1 MKRAEDVVFLA
12 ARRLPQGRYGGSLAG
27 LGAVSLGLTVVEALA
42 ADPALPR
49 PGCLVWGMA
58 RNHTQGMNPAR
69 TLALKAGLPL
79 DTPAFTINMACGSSL
94 QALILAAQLLQTGGP
109 PILLGGSEAMSD
121 TPHLVPGLRW
131 GFRMGHRHL
140 PDVMHQDGLRCPV
153 TGLLMG
159 ETIERLVAKR
169 GINRLEADAWAA
181 ESHRRASQADFQAEC
196 LVHPKL
202 DHDEAVRPGVSV
214 GDLARLAPVFDP
226 AGQITAGN
234 ASAMSDGAAALLMA
248 RRDQAGDSA
257 PLARILGWS
266 EVGVDPMDMGEAP
279 VPAVRRLLEA
289 HGMTVADI
297 DLWELNEAFSAQLLV
312 CQRQLSIPEDRL
324 NLAGGGV
331 ALGHPIGAT
340 GARIVCTL
348 IHQLRLRGGG
358 LGVATL
364 GIGGGLG
371 LAVLI
376 EVESRQSNPIPK
388 PARPH
393 LRR

>member
-1 MKRAEDVVFLA
+1 MKHPLDIVILA
-12 ARRLPQGRYGGSLAG
+12 ARRLPQGRYGGSLAD
-27 LGAVSLGLTVVEALA
+27 LGAVSLGLTVVEGLIK
-42 ADPALPR
+42 DPALPR
-49 PGCLVWGMA
+49 PGSLIWGMA

-69 TLALKAGLPL
+69 TLALKAGLPH

-94 QALILAAQLLQTGGP
+94 QALILAAQRLAGDP
-109 PILLGGSEAMSD
+109 APILVGGSEAMSD

-131 GFRMGHRHL
+131 GFRMGHRQV

-169 GINRLEADAWAA
+169 GVTRIEADDWAA
-181 ESHRRASQADFQAEC
+181 DSHHRAARADFRAEC

-202 DHDEAVRPGVSV
+202 DHDEAIRPEVSV
-214 GDLARLAPVFDP
+214 AALSQLAPVFDP
-226 AGQITAGN
+226 MGQVTAGN
-234 ASAMSDGAAALLMA
+234 ASAMSDGAAALLLS
-248 RRDQAGDSA
+248 RRDQPGDAS

-266 EVGVDPMDMGEAP
+266 EAGVDPLDMGEAP
-279 VPAVRRLLEA
+279 VPAVRRLLAA
-289 HGMTVADI
+289 HGLTVADI

-312 CQRQLSIPEDRL
+312 CQRQLSIPPDRL
-324 NLAGGGV
+324 NVSGGGV
-331 ALGHPIGAT
+331 ALGHPIGAS

-348 IHQLRLRGGG
+348 VHQLRQRGGG

-376 EVESRQSNPIPK
+376 EVE
-388 PARPH
+388 A
-393 LRR
+393 

>member
-1 MKRAEDVVFLA
+1 MVE
-12 ARRLPQGRYGGSLAG
+12 G
-27 LGAVSLGLTVVEALA
+27 LIK
-42 ADPALPR
+42 DPALPR
-49 PGCLVWGMA
+49 PGSLIWGMA

-69 TLALKAGLPL
+69 TLALKAGLPH

-94 QALILAAQLLQTGGP
+94 QALILAAQRLAGDP
-109 PILLGGSEAMSD
+109 APILVGGSEAMSD

-131 GFRMGHRHL
+131 GFRMGHRQV

-169 GINRLEADAWAA
+169 GVTRMEADDWAA
-181 ESHRRASQADFQAEC
+181 DSHHRAARADFRAEC

-202 DHDEAVRPGVSV
+202 DHDEAIRPEVSV
-214 GDLARLAPVFDP
+214 AALSQLAPVFDP
-226 AGQITAGN
+226 MGQVTAGN
-234 ASAMSDGAAALLMA
+234 ASAMSDGAAALLLS
-248 RRDQAGDSA
+248 RRDQPGDAS

-266 EVGVDPMDMGEAP
+266 EAGVDPLDMGEAP
-279 VPAVRRLLEA
+279 VPAVRRLLAA
-289 HGMTVADI
+289 HGLTVADI

-312 CQRQLSIPEDRL
+312 CQRQLSIPPDRL
-324 NLAGGGV
+324 NVSGGGV
-331 ALGHPIGAT
+331 ALGHPIGAS

-348 IHQLRLRGGG
+348 VHQLRQRGGG

-376 EVESRQSNPIPK
+376 EVE
-388 PARPH
+388 A
-393 LRR
+393 